1 MRLAEDTTMSYL
13 IIVVPSAHICASV
26 ISPGLR
32 SAVRR
37 PLSSGSFKFK
47 RADRWL
53 LSRQH
58 LYDQCVHFYCASSS
72 LRVLSLNRN
81 CGPVGTQKAL
91 SFRQIRGL
99 GDSASIK
106 IIWDSLVA
114 YLILLSTVIDFS
126 PSFSWTNWFRLCV
139 GAKLG

>member
-1 MRLAEDTTMSYL
+1 MAIQPFTC
-13 IIVVPSAHICASV
+13 VPTPVLVAGVPATHS
-26 ISPGLR
+26 GLR

-72 LRVLSLNRN
+72 FRVLSLNRN

-126 PSFSWTNWFRLCV
+126 PSHRNGPIGFRC
-139 GAKLG
+139 GI